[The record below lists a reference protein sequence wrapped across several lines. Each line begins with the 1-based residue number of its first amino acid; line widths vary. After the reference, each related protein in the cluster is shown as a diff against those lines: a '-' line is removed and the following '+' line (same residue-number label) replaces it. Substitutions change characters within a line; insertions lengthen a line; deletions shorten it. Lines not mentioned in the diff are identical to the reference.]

1 MWTITLRDLQYRRRQ
16 FGIAVVGA
24 TLVFALTLVLTGISS
39 GFRHEARETVSAFDA
54 DAWVVPRGVTGPFTS
69 QSTIPASEA
78 RRVKREPGVRD
89 AEPLAEFGHVASL
102 PDGGTENV
110 NVIGHSIGRLG
121 DPAWGQGAA
130 RPRPG
135 QAIVD
140 QRLGVEEGDRITISS
155 KQLRVVD
162 VVRDRSYFAG
172 VPIVYVGLRDAQA
185 IAFEGR
191 DVATVIVTQGAPR
204 RVPRGF
210 VALTSDAVTEDMLEP
225 LDGAIVSID
234 ILRLLMW
241 VVAAVI
247 IGAVTYL
254 SALERTRDFAVLKAV
269 GGSSRSLA
277 LSLAAQA
284 ALASLLA
291 AGLAAGLA
299 QLLRPAFPMPVT
311 IGAGAYVVLAAVA
324 LAVGLLSSLAALR
337 RVMRVDPA
345 LAFAG

>member
-39 GFRHEARETVSAFDA
+39 GFRHETRVTMSAIDA

-69 QSTIPASEA
+69 QSTIPARVA
-78 RRVKREPGVRD
+78 RQVGREPGVRD
-89 AEPLAEFGHVASL
+89 AQPLAEFGHVARL
-102 PDGGTENV
+102 PGGDVENV
-110 NVIGHSIGRLG
+110 NVIGHAIGRLG
-121 DPAWGQGAA
+121 DPAWGRGVAP
-130 RPRPG
+130 PRPG
-135 QAIVD
+135 QAVVGE
-140 QRLGVEEGDRITISS
+140 RLGVEVGDRITISS
-155 KQLRVVD
+155 THLRVVD
-162 VVRDRSYFAG
+162 VLRDRSFFAG
-172 VPIVYVGLRDAQA
+172 VPIVYLGLRDAQA

-191 DVATVIVTQGAPR
+191 DVATTIVTRGFPR
-204 RVPRGF
+204 RVPRGY
-210 VALTSDAVTEDMLEP
+210 VALTSDAVGDDMLQP
-225 LDGAIVSID
+225 LDGAITSID

-241 VVAAVI
+241 IVAAVI

-254 SALERTRDFAVLKAV
+254 SALERLRDFAVLKAV

-284 ALASLLA
+284 VLASLLA

-299 QLLRPAFPMPVT
+299 QLLKRAFPMPVT
-311 IGAGAYVVLAAVA
+311 ISLGAYLVLAAVA
-324 LAVGLLSSLAALR
+324 IAVGLLSSLAALR
-337 RVMRVDPA
+337 RVVRVDPA

>member
-39 GFRHEARETVSAFDA
+39 GFRHEARVTVSAIDA
-54 DAWVVPRGVTGPFTS
+54 DAWVVPLGVTGPFTS
-69 QSTIPASEA
+69 QSTIPARVA
-78 RRVKREPGVRD
+78 RQVRREPGVRD
-89 AEPLAEFGHVASL
+89 AQPLAEFGHVASL
-102 PDGGTENV
+102 PGGDTENV
-110 NVIGHSIGRLG
+110 NVIGHGIGRLG
-121 DPAWGQGAA
+121 DPAWGRGAA
-130 RPRPG
+130 PPRPG

-140 QRLGVEEGDRITISS
+140 ERLGVEEGERITIAS
-155 KQLRVVD
+155 KRLRVVD
-162 VVRDRSYFAG
+162 VVRDRSFFAG

-191 DVATVIVTQGAPR
+191 DVATTVVTRGFPR

-210 VALTSDAVTEDMLEP
+210 VALTSDAVREDMLEP
-225 LDGAIVSID
+225 LDGAIISID

-241 VVAAVI
+241 IVAAVI
-247 IGAVTYL
+247 IGAVTYM
-254 SALERTRDFAVLKAV
+254 SALERIRDFAVLKAV

-284 ALASLLA
+284 VLASLLA
-291 AGLAAGLA
+291 AVLGAGVA

-311 IGAGAYVVLAAVA
+311 IGAGAYLA
-324 LAVGLLSSLAALR
+324 LAGVAIAVGVLSSLAALR
-337 RVMRVDPA
+337 RVVRVDPA

>member
-1 MWTITLRDLQYRRRQ
+1 
-16 FGIAVVGA
+16 
-24 TLVFALTLVLTGISS
+24 
-39 GFRHEARETVSAFDA
+39 
-54 DAWVVPRGVTGPFTS
+54 
-69 QSTIPASEA
+69 
-78 RRVKREPGVRD
+78 VKREPGVRD
-89 AEPLAEFGHVASL
+89 AQPLAEFGHVAAL
-102 PDGGTENV
+102 PGGGVENV

-121 DPAWGQGAA
+121 DPAWGRGAA

-140 QRLGVEEGDRITISS
+140 QRLGVEEGDRITIAS
-155 KQLRVVD
+155 KRLRVVD
-162 VVRDRSYFAG
+162 VVHDRSYFAG

-210 VALTSDAVTEDMLEP
+210 VALTSDAVADDLLKP

-241 VVAAVI
+241 IVAAVI

-277 LSLAAQA
+277 LSLAVQA

-299 QLLRPAFPMPVT
+299 QLLKPAFPMPVT
-311 IGAGAYVVLAAVA
+311 IGGGAYAVLGAVA
-324 LAVGLLSSLAALR
+324 IAVGLLSSLAALR